1 MENTKKV
8 KKDLSTIKYVLDFSR
23 TPSSE
28 LLEKF
33 NYYNYDLMEA
43 VMGDK
48 SEDSYSYRLDVTST
62 LRSYYSPRYGCYA
75 NILGRCISPLELDE
89 ITNNLNRYYKDIE
102 KDEVEILYCSTTA
115 AKLPLNMKPVFGYV
129 GEKNSELIPIRVYCI
144 RNIVVKARE
153 HIRSFIYYRFY
164 REDLGEEGE
173 MGFERKL
180 LTLPEDVSRK
190 SAKFYAEQ
198 FDSLDTLY
206 TNIIEKNEGVSKYHS
221 AYRGDVRIIMDS
233 FKVMEDYHIEQEY
246 AGFKESGR
254 PLN

>member
-1 MENTKKV
+1 MGKA

-23 TPSSE
+23 GPSSE

-43 VMGDK
+43 VMADK
-48 SEDSYSYRLDVTST
+48 SDNSYSYRLDATGT

-89 ITNNLNRYYKDIE
+89 ITRNLNRYYKDIE
-102 KDEVEILYCSTTA
+102 KDEVEILYTSTTS

-129 GEKNSELIPIRVYCI
+129 GENGDELTPIRVYCI
-144 RNIVVKARE
+144 RNIVVQARGY
-153 HIRSFIYYRFY
+153 IRSFIYYQFY
-164 REDLGEEGE
+164 REDLCEEGK
-173 MGFERKL
+173 MAFERML

-190 SAKFYAEQ
+190 TAKFYADQ
-198 FDSLDTLY
+198 FGLLDAVY
-206 TNIIEKNEGVSKYHS
+206 TRIIEENEGVSKYHS
-221 AYRGDVRIIMDS
+221 ALRGDVRIIMDS

>member
-1 MENTKKV
+1 MENAKKV

-48 SEDSYSYRLDVTST
+48 SEDSYSYRLDATGM

-89 ITNNLNRYYKDIE
+89 ITNNLNRHYKDIE
-102 KDEVEILYCSTTA
+102 KDNVEVLYTSTTA

-129 GEKNSELIPIRVYCI
+129 GEKSSELIPIRVYCI
-144 RNIVVKARE
+144 RNIVVKARGY
-153 HIRSFIYYRFY
+153 IRSFIYYQFY
-164 REDLGEEGE
+164 REDLCEKDK
-173 MGFERKL
+173 MAFERIL

-190 SAKFYAEQ
+190 TAKFYANQ
-198 FDSLDTLY
+198 FSSLSALHIQ
-206 TNIIEKNEGVSKYHS
+206 IIDKEVGVSKYHS
-221 AYRGDVRIIMDS
+221 ALRGDVRIIMDS
-233 FKVMEDYHIEQEY
+233 FKMMEDYHIEQEY

>member
-1 MENTKKV
+1 MKKV

-23 TPSSE
+23 GPSSE

-43 VMGDK
+43 VMADK
-48 SEDSYSYRLDVTST
+48 SDESYIYRLDITGT

-89 ITNNLNRYYKDIE
+89 ITNNLNRYYKDVE
-102 KDEVEILYCSTTA
+102 KDEVEILYTSTTA

-129 GEKNSELIPIRVYCI
+129 GDKGSELMPIRVYCV
-144 RNIVVKARE
+144 RNIVVKARGY
-153 HIRSFIYYRFY
+153 IRSFIYYHFHRK
-164 REDLGEEGE
+164 DLEEKEGK
-173 MGFERKL
+173 MAFERRL

-190 SAKFYAEQ
+190 SAKFYADQ
-198 FDSLDTLY
+198 FDLLDAVY
-206 TNIIEKNEGVSKYHS
+206 TRIIEENEGVSKYHS
-221 AYRGDVRIIMDS
+221 ALRGDVRIIMDS
-233 FKVMEDYHIEQEY
+233 FKMMEDYHIEQEY

>member
-1 MENTKKV
+1 M

-23 TPSSE
+23 GPSSE

-43 VMGDK
+43 VMADK
-48 SEDSYSYRLDVTST
+48 SDDSYSYRLDATGT

-89 ITNNLNRYYKDIE
+89 IVRNLNRHYKDIE
-102 KDEVEILYCSTTA
+102 KDKVEVLYTSTNA

-129 GEKNSELIPIRVYCI
+129 GKEGDGLNPISAYVI
-144 RNIVVKARE
+144 RNIVVKA
-153 HIRSFIYYRFY
+153 HGYIRSFIYYNFH
-164 REDLGEEGE
+164 REDMDEEEGK
-173 MGFERKL
+173 MTFERIL
-180 LTLPEDVSRK
+180 LTMPEDVSRK
-190 SAKFYAEQ
+190 TAKFYANQ
-198 FDSLDTLY
+198 FSSLSPLHIGITDK
-206 TNIIEKNEGVSKYHS
+206 EAGVSKYHS
-221 AYRGDVRIIMDS
+221 ALRGDVRIIMDS
-233 FKVMEDYHIEQEY
+233 FNMMEDYHIEQEY